1 MIRNTNHISVITLNA
16 NGLNSIIKRHRL
28 ADWIKK
34 KDPTICCLKESHLIK
49 NDIHRLKVKGCG
61 KTYHAHGPS
70 KKAGVSI
77 LISDKVD
84 FKTKLSQK
92 G

>member
-1 MIRNTNHISVITLNA
+1 MQMVCCYSMYKLNQHVSH
-16 NGLNSIIKRHRL
+16 LVTIKINL
-28 ADWIKK
+28 KK
-34 KDPTICCLKESHLIK
+34 ICCLQETYLIEK
-49 NDIHRLKVKGCG
+49 DIHKLKVKGWE

-84 FKTKLSQK
+84 FKPKLV
-92 G
+92 